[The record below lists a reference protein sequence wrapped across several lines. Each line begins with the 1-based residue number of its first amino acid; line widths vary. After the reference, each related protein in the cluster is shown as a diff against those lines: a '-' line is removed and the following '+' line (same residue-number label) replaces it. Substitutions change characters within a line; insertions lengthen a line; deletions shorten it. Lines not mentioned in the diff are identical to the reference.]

1 MRCIAGVEKMELGA
15 DGTSHH
21 YRGIA
26 SADSLD
32 HRRMLR
38 SCTRLNPLLRLDLG
52 EEASRDD
59 GNHPDPDVRRK
70 EVRRAVK
77 HDVEPPVAAQP
88 SEEAFHHPPD
98 PAGQKTPVS
107 RSAGR
112 D

>member
-1 MRCIAGVEKMELGA
+1 MSTQVRAKQLIEHSPIKSESV
-15 DGTSHH
+15 
-21 YRGIA
+21 
-26 SADSLD
+26 
-32 HRRMLR
+32 R
-38 SCTRLNPLLRLDLG
+38 SFTRLNPLLCLDLG